1 MSDTPTDQT
10 THSASPHEHIN
21 PRTTSPLT
29 VVCYARPSQ
38 FTEPIDTPI
47 QTLTRLE
54 TEGAIET
61 LLMRTWPAELSLAV
75 DAPRDES
82 LAAFEQFRAW
92 ADRAGVS
99 ICPPFEQI
107 ERTSTITGE
116 HQDVLRTPL
125 CCLACYIEDDLVAV
139 YPHTDGEQTTSVT
152 DAIARLRTDKRLE
165 GLTVPARPESSSVG
179 TCPECEAPCLSAQGI
194 YVCLD
199 CRWVAGTTPAGH
211 YRGLPTLQTQW
222 AERGDDQPTPLSETA
237 TRQKGHNAR

>member
-10 THSASPHEHIN
+10 IHSASPHEHSD
-21 PRTTSPLT
+21 PRTTAPVT

-38 FTEPIDTPI
+38 FTESIDTPI

-61 LLMRTWPAELSLAV
+61 LLMRTWPAELSLAAA
-75 DAPRDES
+75 APKDEP

-92 ADRAGVS
+92 ADRTGVS

-116 HQDVLRTPL
+116 HQEVLRTPL
-125 CCLACYIEDDLVAV
+125 CCLALYIEDALVAV

-152 DAIARLRTDKRLE
+152 DAITCLRTDETLE
-165 GLTVPARPESSSVG
+165 GLTVPARPEPSSVG
-179 TCPECEAPCLSAQGI
+179 TCPECETSCLSGQGI
-194 YVCLD
+194 HVCLD

-211 YRGLPTLQTQW
+211 YRPLPTLQAQW
-222 AERGDDQPTPLSETA
+222 AEHGDDEPA
-237 TRQKGHNAR
+237 IRQEGHNAR

>member
-1 MSDTPTDQT
+1 MTDTPTDQT
-10 THSASPHEHIN
+10 TRSASTRDHTDS
-21 PRTTSPLT
+21 RTTAPMT

-61 LLMRTWPAELSLAV
+61 LLVRAWPAQLSLTAS
-75 DAPRDES
+75 APKDEP

-116 HQDVLRTPL
+116 HQDVLRQR
-125 CCLACYIEDDLVAV
+125 IRRRLV
-139 YPHTDGEQTTSVT
+139 G
-152 DAIARLRTDKRLE
+152 LRP
-165 GLTVPARPESSSVG
+165 GGP
-179 TCPECEAPCLSAQGI
+179 
-194 YVCLD
+194 
-199 CRWVAGTTPAGH
+199 
-211 YRGLPTLQTQW
+211 
-222 AERGDDQPTPLSETA
+222 
-237 TRQKGHNAR
+237 